1 MWDGKWQCEE
11 MNWRDRQ
18 ENSGIFVG
26 PGFKLKDKSAPTEEF
41 C

>member
-1 MWDGKWQCEE
+1 MWDGKWLCEE

-26 PGFKLKDKSAPTEEF
+26 LKDKSAPTEEF